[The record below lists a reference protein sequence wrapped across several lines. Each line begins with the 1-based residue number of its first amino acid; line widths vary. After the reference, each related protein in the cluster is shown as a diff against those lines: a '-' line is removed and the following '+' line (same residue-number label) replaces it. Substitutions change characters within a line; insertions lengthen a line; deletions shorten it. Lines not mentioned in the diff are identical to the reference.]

1 MESFLNYAGIG
12 NRIRLARLGKK
23 WTQAKLAEAVGCS
36 TANITNI
43 EKAKTKLSLSMF
55 VRITQALEISADE
68 TLGTAKPPD
77 TDAYSFI
84 ETEIRTTCAG
94 LSPEDAQTC
103 RRACLDFCAAFSRYF
118 TRGYPPKP

>member
-1 MESFLNYAGIG
+1 MESFLNYSEIG
-12 NRIRLARLGKK
+12 KRIRLARLGKK

-55 VRITQALEISADE
+55 VRITQALEICAEETVGTRNSAV
-68 TLGTAKPPD
+68 A
-77 TDAYSFI
+77 DAYSSI
-84 ETEIRTTCAG
+84 ETDVRTICAG

-103 RRACLDFCAAFSRYF
+103 RRACTDFCAAFSRHF
-118 TRGYPPKP
+118 ARG